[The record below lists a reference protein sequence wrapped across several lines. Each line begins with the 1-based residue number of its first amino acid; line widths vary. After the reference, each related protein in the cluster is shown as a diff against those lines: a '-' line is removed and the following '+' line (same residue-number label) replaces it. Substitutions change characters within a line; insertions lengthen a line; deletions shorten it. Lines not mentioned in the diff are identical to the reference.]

1 MHFVI
6 KNNEIYHNFPIYL
19 KKILAEKSNRIHKE
33 EQITESLKRSLQ
45 TVEAPT
51 AIPRES
57 LPFVEAA
64 KRSTILSDGPQTTSS
79 GDSLYKS
86 IGPGEVDTN
95 SVECQTDLIE
105 NLSDSCIIKYNRDF
119 LDEQTRENPFD
130 IISDK
135 QEIVLS
141 FIHIGI
147 DNFIVFPRTSI
158 DISGFSVMYSING
171 DTIKYKQNTGDF
183 KLEKGFF
190 YKLTSFILI
199 SEKSPK
205 CTLFYQ
211 FFNKTTG
218 SFIGVHSNA
227 SNRSTKCIAYIQP
240 DEQTYVSLR
249 NKSMDTPYCLLTGS
263 LKIKCSNYSTV

>member
-45 TVEAPT
+45 TVEEPT
-51 AIPRES
+51 ALPRE
-57 LPFVEAA
+57 
-64 KRSTILSDGPQTTSS
+64 STILSDGPQTTSS
-79 GDSLYKS
+79 GDSVYRS
-86 IGPGEVDTN
+86 IDPGEAIRGEVDTN

-218 SFIGVHSNA
+218 SFIGVHSNS
-227 SNRSTKCIAYIQP
+227 SNRSTKCIEYIQP

>member
-45 TVEAPT
+45 TVEEPT
-51 AIPRES
+51 ALPRE
-57 LPFVEAA
+57 
-64 KRSTILSDGPQTTSS
+64 STILSDGPQTTSS
-79 GDSLYKS
+79 GDSVYRS
-86 IGPGEVDTN
+86 IDPGEAIRGEVDTN

-227 SNRSTKCIAYIQP
+227 SNRSTNCIAYIQQ
-240 DEQTYVSLR
+240 D
-249 NKSMDTPYCLLTGS
+249 
-263 LKIKCSNYSTV
+263 

>member
-6 KNNEIYHNFPIYL
+6 KNNEIYHNFPIHL
-19 KKILAEKSNRIHKE
+19 KKILAEKSNRIHKA
-33 EQITESLKRSLQ
+33 EQISEITNMN
-45 TVEAPT
+45 
-51 AIPRES
+51 
-57 LPFVEAA
+57 
-64 KRSTILSDGPQTTSS
+64 STLLSYGTQTTPG
-79 GDSLYKS
+79 GDREYRS
-86 IGPGEVDTN
+86 IDTN

-119 LDEQTRENPFD
+119 LDEQNGENPFD

-141 FIHIGI
+141 FIHVGI

-171 DTIKYKQNTGDF
+171 DTIKYKQNTGEF

-211 FFNKTTG
+211 FFNKTTD

-240 DEQTYVSLR
+240 DEQTFVSLR
-249 NKSMDTPYCLLTGS
+249 NKSMDNPYCLLTGS
-263 LKIKCSNYSTV
+263 LKIKCSNYSTQ

>member
-6 KNNEIYHNFPIYL
+6 KNNEIYHNFPIYF
-19 KKILAEKSNRIHKE
+19 KKILAEKSNRIHKA
-33 EQITESLKRSLQ
+33 EQISAPLKRSPTSEAANRSSSLSYE
-45 TVEAPT
+45 TKTTGGGDREYMSIDLVEASRG
-51 AIPRES
+51 A
-57 LPFVEAA
+57 
-64 KRSTILSDGPQTTSS
+64 
-79 GDSLYKS
+79 
-86 IGPGEVDTN
+86 VDTN

-119 LDEQTRENPFD
+119 LDEQTGENPFD

-171 DTIKYKQNTGDF
+171 DTIKYKKNTGEF

-211 FFNKTTG
+211 FFNKTTD

-249 NKSMDTPYCLLTGS
+249 NKSMDNPYCLITGS
-263 LKIKCSNYSTV
+263 LKIKCSNYSTI

>member
-6 KNNEIYHNFPIYL
+6 KNNEIYHNFPIHF
-19 KKILAEKSNRIHKE
+19 KKILAEKSNRIHKA
-33 EQITESLKRSLQ
+33 EQISEITNMN
-45 TVEAPT
+45 
-51 AIPRES
+51 
-57 LPFVEAA
+57 
-64 KRSTILSDGPQTTSS
+64 STLLSYGTQTTPG
-79 GDSLYKS
+79 GDREYRS
-86 IGPGEVDTN
+86 IDTN

-119 LDEQTRENPFD
+119 LDEQNGENPFD

-141 FIHIGI
+141 FIHVGI

-171 DTIKYKQNTGDF
+171 DTIKYKQTTGEF

-211 FFNKTTG
+211 FFNKTTD

-240 DEQTYVSLR
+240 DEQTFVSLR
-249 NKSMDTPYCLLTGS
+249 NKSMDNPYCLLTGS
-263 LKIKCSNYSTV
+263 LKIKCSNYSTQ